1 MGCIDLEIAAAAVSL
16 SFALSR
22 FSHHRPFLFYVATDG
37 VTTQQL
43 FLRKKEAVVVTRERD
58 TWSSECSLKE
68 SALSDN
74 RGSESYSF
82 RERELHRGGPARR
95 QPTPFQL
102 TFEDSWRE
110 NGRPGDGSFVSHR
123 RRRRRLRF
131 NRGGSHLI

>member
-22 FSHHRPFLFYVATDG
+22 FSHRRPFLFYVATDG

-74 RGSESYSF
+74 RGSESYSASASCTAAGAAAP
-82 RERELHRGGPARR
+82 RGGN
-95 QPTPFQL
+95 QL
-102 TFEDSWRE
+102 HS
-110 NGRPGDGSFVSHR
+110 N
-123 RRRRRLRF
+123 
-131 NRGGSHLI
+131 